1 MSTPSDAADTSP
13 AQSLTELLR
22 AAHSGDRAA
31 ADSAYRV
38 LYPELCKIARAR
50 LRVNKPNTLLDTKAL
65 VLESY
70 LHLVGVDGSAFESRQ
85 HFYAYAAKVMR
96 RIVID
101 FARRHQAQRH
111 GGGLARVTLGS
122 DLASNEVESASV
134 LDVERAL
141 TALEALDPN
150 LAQVVEMR
158 YFGGYGDSEIATALA
173 VTERTVGRY
182 WDKARMFMLTQLEP

>member
-1 MSTPSDAADTSP
+1 MSPASDAAGSP
-13 AQSLTELLR
+13 SPQSLTELLR
-22 AAHSGDRAA
+22 AAHCGDRIA

-50 LRVNKPNTLLDTKAL
+50 LRVNQPNTLLDTEAL

-70 LHLVGVDGSAFESRQ
+70 LHLVGVDGAAFESRQ

-101 FARRHQAQRH
+101 FARRQQAQRH
-111 GGGLARVTLGS
+111 GGGAAHVTLGT
-122 DLASNEVESASV
+122 DLASSEVESANV

-141 TALEALDPN
+141 NALEALDPN

-158 YFGGYGDSEIATALA
+158 YFGGYGD
-173 VTERTVGRY
+173 
-182 WDKARMFMLTQLEP
+182 